1 MVRHDY
7 IGDIR
12 TEYAK
17 DANDAV
23 PFQTNGIVAGD
34 HETLILVATYYAAT
48 GDKET
53 TIKIQES
60 DDKLSW
66 SDVAG
71 SSVVIAT
78 SGLAAGRRTWIV
90 ERRKHGRYLRADF
103 STTKSAHSLT
113 GVWLKMGD
121 KVRST
126 ETQADTTIV

>member
-17 DANDAV
+17 DAPDLI
-23 PFQTNGIVAGD
+23 PFQTNGVVAGD
-34 HETLILVATYYAAT
+34 HETLILVTTYYSGT

-53 TIKIQES
+53 TVKIQES

-71 SSVVIAT
+71 GSITVST
-78 SGLAAGRRTWIV
+78 SGLATARRTLII

-103 STTKSAHSLT
+103 STTKTAHSIT

-121 KVRST
+121 KVRAT

>member
-17 DANDAV
+17 DADDAV
-23 PFQTNGIVAGD
+23 PFQTNGILAGD
-34 HETLILVATYYAAT
+34 HETLILVTTYYSAT

-71 SSVVIAT
+71 SAVTIST
-78 SGLAAGRRTWIV
+78 SGRDTGRRTWIV